1 MIQKSTRDTYVDIEM
16 KQGFVNNYRDL
27 YMNTEINTRF
37 VLDTEINKRFVHRYR
52 NQQDMCA

>member
-1 MIQKSTRDTYVDIEM
+1 MIQKSTRDTYMDIEM

-37 VLDTEINKRFVHRYR
+37 VHGYR
-52 NQQDMCA
+52 NQ

>member
-1 MIQKSTRDTYVDIEM
+1 MIQKSTRDTYMDIEM

>member
-1 MIQKSTRDTYVDIEM
+1 MKQKSTRDTYMDIEM

>member
-1 MIQKSTRDTYVDIEM
+1 MIQKSTRDTYMDIEM

-52 NQQDMCA
+52 NQQDMCG